1 MPSHPDFDP
10 LDIERKSLQIIDSE
24 VPEPRPFSGAKWSI
38 VRRMIHACAD
48 FELLSLVRFHE
59 LAIPAGLNA
68 LRSGC
73 KIFTDTNMCLAGITK
88 ARMQRLG
95 CEALCLISGHDCAQR
110 AADLGLTR
118 AAAAVHMLQN
128 RLAGNIY
135 VLGNAPTALQQ
146 LLRLVEYGCK
156 PPALVIGMPVGF
168 VGAQESKQILMEQEL
183 MPYITVQGRKGG
195 SPLAA
200 ACLNALAELALEE

>member
-1 MPSHPDFDP
+1 MPSQPDFDP

-24 VPEPRPFSGAKWSI
+24 VPEPRPFSGAQWSV
-38 VRRMIHACAD
+38 VRRMIHASAD
-48 FELLSLVRFHE
+48 FELLKLVSFHE
-59 LAIPAGLNA
+59 LAIPAGLMA

-73 KIFTDTNMCLAGITK
+73 RIFTDTNMCLAGITK
-88 ARMQRLG
+88 ARIQRMG
-95 CEALCLISGHDCAQR
+95 CDALCLISGQDCAQK
-110 AADLGLTR
+110 ASSLGITR

-146 LLRLVEYGCK
+146 LLRLVEYGCQ

-168 VGAQESKQILMEQEL
+168 VGAQESKQALMQQEL